1 MIKMSESEKMP
12 ESEKDQLIEA
22 QKEVIGILFEVIKR
36 LQTNN
41 DLDQEYFDIMQKDD
55 KDNERVQTII
65 NEREE
70 NSKIVGRLL
79 EQLET

>member
-1 MIKMSESEKMP
+1 MSKNEKMS
-12 ESEKDQLIEA
+12 ESEKDQLIDA
-22 QKEVIGILFEVIKR
+22 QKQVIGILFEVIKR

-41 DLDQEYFDIMQKDD
+41 DLDEEYFKIMQKDD
-55 KDNERVQTII
+55 KNNKRIQDII

>member
-1 MIKMSESEKMP
+1 MSERSKE
-12 ESEKDQLIEA
+12 ELIDA
-22 QKEVIGILFEVIKR
+22 QKQIIGILFEVIKR
-36 LQTNN
+36 LQANN
-41 DLDQEYFDIMQKDD
+41 DLDDEYFQIIKKDE
-55 KDNERVQTII
+55 KNETRLKEIL

>member
-1 MIKMSESEKMP
+1 MSET
-12 ESEKDQLIEA
+12 EKDELIDA
-22 QKEVIGILFEVIKR
+22 QKQVIGILFEVIKR

-41 DLDQEYFDIMQKDD
+41 DLDEEYFEIMTDSKV
-55 KDNERVQTII
+55 NENRIRVILD
-65 NEREE
+65 ERKE

>member
-1 MIKMSESEKMP
+1 MSESEKMP
-12 ESEKDQLIEA
+12 ESEKDQLIDA

-41 DLDQEYFDIMQKDD
+41 DLDQEYFEIMQKDD
-55 KDNERVQTII
+55 KDNKRIQEII

>member
-1 MIKMSESEKMP
+1 MSENERMS
-12 ESEKDQLIEA
+12 ESEKDQLIDA
-22 QKEVIGILFEVIKR
+22 QKQVIGILFEVIKR

-41 DLDQEYFDIMQKDD
+41 DLDEEYFKIMQKDD
-55 KDNERVQTII
+55 KNNKRIQDII

>member
-1 MIKMSESEKMP
+1 MSENKKIS
-12 ESEKDQLIEA
+12 ESEKDQLIDA
-22 QKEVIGILFEVIKR
+22 QKQVIGILFEVIKR

-41 DLDQEYFDIMQKDD
+41 DLDEEYFEIIQKDD
-55 KDNERVQTII
+55 KNNKRIQDII

-79 EQLET
+79 EQLKT

>member
-1 MIKMSESEKMP
+1 MSENEKMS
-12 ESEKDQLIEA
+12 ESEKDQLIDA
-22 QKEVIGILFEVIKR
+22 QKQVIGILFEVIKR

-41 DLDQEYFDIMQKDD
+41 DLDQEYFEIMQKDD
-55 KDNERVQTII
+55 KNNKRIQNIL

-70 NSKIVGRLL
+70 NSKIVSRLL

>member
-1 MIKMSESEKMP
+1 MSESDKMS
-12 ESEKDQLIEA
+12 ESEKDQLIDA

-41 DLDQEYFDIMQKDD
+41 DLDQEYFEIMQKDD
-55 KDNERVQTII
+55 KDNKRIQGII

>member
-1 MIKMSESEKMP
+1 MS
-12 ESEKDQLIEA
+12 ESEKDQLIDA
-22 QKEVIGILFEVIKR
+22 QKQVIGILFEVIKR

-41 DLDQEYFDIMQKDD
+41 DLDEEYFEIMQKDD
-55 KDNERVQTII
+55 KNNKRIQDII